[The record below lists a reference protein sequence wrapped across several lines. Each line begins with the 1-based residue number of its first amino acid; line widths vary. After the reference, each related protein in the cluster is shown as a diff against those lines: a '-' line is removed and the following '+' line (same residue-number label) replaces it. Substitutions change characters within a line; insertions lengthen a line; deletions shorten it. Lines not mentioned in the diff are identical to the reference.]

1 MFNQC
6 ERGKYDRVYKPGART
21 PSLGHCKC
29 FDTSAEENQEPA
41 MAPESWVRGS
51 IPCEIYCKRF
61 TLAAVL
67 SELRGLRV
75 KAGRSVSAGI

>member
-1 MFNQC
+1 MLFSQC
-6 ERGKYDRVYKPGART
+6 ERRKYDRVYKSGART

-29 FDTSAEENQEPA
+29 LDTSAEENQEPLQV
-41 MAPESWVRGS
+41 MSRGS
-51 IPCEIYCKRF
+51 IPSEIHCKRF
-61 TLAAVL
+61 ILAAVL